1 MPTKA
6 AKRKLSSLGVADADD
21 HASQV
26 ARHGSDPIS
35 YTGVLLRGSDECSAD
50 ALQCPELPGRE
61 ALREK
66 IDHDSCA
73 TIAPAEMA
81 SPAEDVAERETR
93 RATAPADR
101 EWSRFADTI
110 RALSRVNTTTS
121 VEPMWKE
128 LAQAIQTDSLLS
140 ASRESAWK
148 KSFLQELQTLRRVID
163 K

>member
-1 MPTKA
+1 MPTTV

-21 HASQV
+21 HASRV

-73 TIAPAEMA
+73 TIAPEMA
-81 SPAEDVAERETR
+81 SPAEEVAERETR
-93 RATAPADR
+93 LATAPADR

>member
-35 YTGVLLRGSDECSAD
+35 YTGALLRGSDECSAD

-73 TIAPAEMA
+73 TIAPEMA
-81 SPAEDVAERETR
+81 SPAEEVAELETR
-93 RATAPADR
+93 LATAPADR